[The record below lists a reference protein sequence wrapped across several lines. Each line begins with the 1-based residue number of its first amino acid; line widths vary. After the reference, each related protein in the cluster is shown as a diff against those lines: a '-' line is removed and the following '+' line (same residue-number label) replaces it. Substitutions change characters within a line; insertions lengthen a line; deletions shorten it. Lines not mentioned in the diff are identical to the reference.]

1 MEKLEVFIGPGT
13 AGLTQ
18 RIPVKYEGTAKID
31 KLYVVEYNRVTPCS
45 QNQY

>member
-1 MEKLEVFIGPGT
+1 MEKLESFIGPGT

-18 RIPVKYEGTAKID
+18 RIPAKYEGTAKTER
-31 KLYVVEYNRVTPCS
+31 LYVVEYNRVISCS